1 MNALGFIAWFVIIFI
16 VVFLVLRLST
26 SIKYKR
32 TENSREL
39 SVPLRYIER
48 RFNLKLRETR
58 ERKLLL
64 YIDIIN
70 TLAVVIPVY
79 LLIFIDLKMNEVI
92 KFASMVGIFI
102 LVVLGG
108 YNLLG
113 FIQKRKDEK
122 RIRRKKE
129 RRRTKS
135 FS

>member
-26 SIKYKR
+26 SIKYRR

-102 LVVLGG
+102 LVVIGG
-108 YNLLG
+108 YNILG

-122 RIRRKKE
+122 
-129 RRRTKS
+129 
-135 FS
+135 

>member
-1 MNALGFIAWFVIIFI
+1 LDEGRFSFGGDNMNALGFIAWFVIIFI

-102 LVVLGG
+102 LVVIGG

-122 RIRRKKE
+122 
-129 RRRTKS
+129 
-135 FS
+135 